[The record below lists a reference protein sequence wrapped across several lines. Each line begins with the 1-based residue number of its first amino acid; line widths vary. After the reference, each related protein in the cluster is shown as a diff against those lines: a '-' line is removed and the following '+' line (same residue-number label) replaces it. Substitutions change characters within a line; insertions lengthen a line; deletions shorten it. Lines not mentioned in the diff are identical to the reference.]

1 MGAKNIYERFIWFDS
16 ETRKKKYPN
25 TTSLAEQFEV
35 STKTAQ
41 RDIDFMRDRLLC
53 PLEYDTSRKGYY
65 YEDETFSLPM
75 VYLSPD
81 ELSSLLIAK
90 KLLQDISGGTI
101 NEDIVSITQKISNI
115 LNRHVSSDGN
125 IDESVSFQ
133 LIGYSPI
140 PEPVFKSVLEG
151 CLKKKRLSFN
161 YASPAR
167 EDKNKRVVD
176 PYHLLNYMGNWH
188 LIAHCHLRDSVRD
201 FALGRM
207 MEVTVLD
214 EDFTIPQAFNI
225 RKFFDA
231 SFGIYKSNSIRD
243 VTLRFSPLKTK
254 WIRDQVW
261 HRDQKKRFL
270 PDGSMELTFPV
281 ADFSEIKMEVLRH
294 GAMVEVIKPKGL
306 RELIKAEAERISR
319 IY

>member
-1 MGAKNIYERFIWFDS
+1 
-16 ETRKKKYPN
+16 
-25 TTSLAEQFEV
+25 
-35 STKTAQ
+35 
-41 RDIDFMRDRLLC
+41 
-53 PLEYDTSRKGYY
+53 
-65 YEDETFSLPM
+65 M

-133 LIGYSPI
+133 LIGYSPV

-151 CLKKKRLSFN
+151 CLKKKRLSFT

-214 EDFTIPQAFNI
+214 EDFTIPQTFNI
-225 RKFFDA
+225 REFFDA
-231 SFGIYKSNSIRD
+231 SFGIYKSNSIRGGHTP
-243 VTLRFSPLKTK
+243 VFSAQNEM
-254 WIRDQVW
+254 DQGPGLAQGPEEEVSPGRV
-261 HRDQKKRFL
+261 HGVDLPGGRFL
-270 PDGSMELTFPV
+270 GDQDGDPP
-281 ADFSEIKMEVLRH
+281 ARGH
-294 GAMVEVIKPKGL
+294 GGGHQTQKPAGFNKD
-306 RELIKAEAERISR
+306 RS
-319 IY
+319 